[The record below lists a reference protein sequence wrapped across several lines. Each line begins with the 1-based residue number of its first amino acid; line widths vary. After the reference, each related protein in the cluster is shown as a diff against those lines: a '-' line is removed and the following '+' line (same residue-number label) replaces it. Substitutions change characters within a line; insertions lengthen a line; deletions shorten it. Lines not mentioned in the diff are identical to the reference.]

1 MYTNIGTLKAQNQEM
16 DQEVSSLRMKHFA
29 VVVEARTSSA
39 ERDQLATDVTR
50 LEADKKEL
58 ENVVSTVKRTAEL
71 QMDELMIHMRN
82 MSAQNETL
90 QSQLNDSQVAKE
102 REETTNPNL
111 ILF

>member
-1 MYTNIGTLKAQNQEM
+1 M
-16 DQEVSSLRMKHFA
+16 
-29 VVVEARTSSA
+29 
-39 ERDQLATDVTR
+39 TR

-90 QSQLNDSQVAKE
+90 QSQLNDSQVGGCE
-102 REETTNPNL
+102 RKIYIPL
-111 ILF
+111 LLSS

>member
-1 MYTNIGTLKAQNQEM
+1 MHTNTGTLKAQNQEM

-90 QSQLNDSQVAKE
+90 QSQLNDSQVGRE
-102 REETTNPNL
+102 REDTST
-111 ILF
+111 